1 MSQPLHK
8 DGQLRSLARKMGVGK
23 FVLEH
28 VITPGQRL
36 ADKRFPDQDTEVRVN
51 GHRLLVFSPR
61 TNLIGR
67 ALYQHGV
74 WEPAVTNVI
83 ERKARSGMVAL
94 DVGADIGYYALQLSR
109 LVGPSGRVVA
119 FEPIPEARKRLE
131 HNIALNA
138 AKNIEVSGYALGN
151 EPGTVYLE
159 DPLKKSRINL
169 NKTSAGERDI
179 EVSIKRLDDLVDEM
193 NLPSID
199 IVKMDIE
206 GAEHLALLGME
217 QSLRKF
223 RPILIVEVHNHFLPQ
238 FGSSSQQL
246 LTWLRTLGY
255 EITPVDSA
263 ESEENVTLTVCC
275 ESSRP

>member
-1 MSQPLHK
+1 
-8 DGQLRSLARKMGVGK
+8 MGVGS
-23 FVLEH
+23 FVLNH
-28 VITPGQRL
+28 VITPAQKF
-36 ADKRFPDQDTEVRVN
+36 ADKRFPNQDTEVQVN
-51 GHRLLVFSPR
+51 GHKLLVFSPR

-67 ALYQHGV
+67 ALYQHGI

-83 ERKARSGMVAL
+83 ERKARTGMIAL

-109 LVGPSGRVVA
+109 LVGPSGKVIA

-138 AKNIEVSGYALGN
+138 VKNVEVSGYALGN
-151 EPGTVYLE
+151 EAGTVYLE

-179 EVSIKRLDDLVDEM
+179 EVSIKRLDDLIDGM

-217 QSLRKF
+217 QSIRKF
-223 RPILIVEVHNHFLPQ
+223 RPILIVEVHNHFLPL

-246 LTWLRTLGY
+246 LNWLKTLGY
-255 EITPVDSA
+255 EITSVDAA
-263 ESEENVTLTVCC
+263 ETEAHVTLTVCC
-275 ESSRP
+275 EFPGPEQVLT